1 MQHCSPMFQSTVG
14 SSTAMGGGN
23 FPVNSALMIGDYV
36 TPGSIV
42 LPTQGIQLGGHS
54 SLSSSGGGGVRSPT
68 HWPGLLQTSSLLAQE
83 VDPEQLSS
91 LTLEAVLLGLHAA
104 RWRWRVCLHVW
115 LPLWR
120 WHSRRGWCSANCSSY
135 DYYERSEGLWQSLR
149 GGKLGNETRGE
160 TFEREEEK
168 KLSGYF
174 LIMVVSINFFFYYH
188 HQYYYFRDSFFLCY
202 VRRCG
207 CLVSSWNL
215 TRYIYMCT

>member
-1 MQHCSPMFQSTVG
+1 MQHCSSLFQSTVG

-104 RWRWRVCLHVW
+104 RWRWRVCLHLW

-120 WHSRRGWCSANCSSY
+120 WHSRRGRGSANWSLSSY
-135 DYYERSEGLWQSLR
+135 DYYERSKGLWQSLR
-149 GGKLGNETRGE
+149 GGNIRKWNRWE
-160 TFEREEEK
+160 TFERDEDK
-168 KLSGYF
+168 TNSKWL
-174 LIMVVSINFFFYYH
+174 FF
-188 HQYYYFRDSFFLCY
+188 
-202 VRRCG
+202 
-207 CLVSSWNL
+207 
-215 TRYIYMCT
+215 T